1 MTMTSVFAEITKT
14 APQDDGTLFVYGKAT
29 GSDIDL
35 DQQRCDPEWLK
46 RAMPDWFSGP
56 NGYGGN
62 IREQH
67 DSKRAIGKAT
77 DHEVKEDGHYIRAHI
92 VDPVAVAK
100 TKAGVFSGFS
110 IGISKPRLEK
120 TGGQEWIKDGS
131 ICEISLVDRPALPTA
146 TLTVCKAAKP
156 GMTLKASDFDPDRML
171 VRVEEL
177 VEKTTDV
184 DHLDAPAPGQKCAD
198 CGADGH
204 LKCADVPDMQVTL
217 GDRLSPEQA
226 AVLAGKVDL
235 EPASPSQAFAEV
247 GKKLD
252 DGANYAD
259 AVKEAVL
266 NLLPEQTDFALS
278 PTGSGA
284 AVYTENFD
292 RDDAVAL
299 VTKAVANADAGL
311 GEDESPDINGA
322 LEAITIIAGLIQR
335 EAQALGTMPAQGCD
349 IDLLMQAVHALRIF
363 NCREAKEQ
371 AGIDPG
377 CDPMLLA
384 ADADVTKDSKE
395 PYGNVSYAD
404 PGYQSDKKKRY
415 PLDSKAHARSAW
427 DYINKS
433 ENADKYSAE
442 QLKSIKSRI
451 KSACKKFGVEV
462 DADSQKAA
470 DVDDI
475 TNVDEAQKA
484 ATAALEVA
492 ESAPEDVEV
501 VKAVDTPEEV
511 APVEIEKT
519 DTPEISK
526 AAVVEVTEL
535 DEAALVKAVS
545 AALEKVFSTD
555 ELEKAENPIR
565 KALGDIVS
573 AANEST
579 VKSVNALTERLE
591 TVEQMATPGG
601 PALRRTEIENA
612 QSRRNDLTAEV
623 MRYKALATHSEDQ
636 ILRKGYAQKAAQ
648 LEAQIRAV

>member
-1 MTMTSVFAEITKT
+1 MNMASVFAEITKT
-14 APQDDGTLFVYGKAT
+14 SPQPDGSLLVYGKAT
-29 GSDIDL
+29 GSDLDL

-46 RAMPDWFSGP
+46 RAMPEWFRGP
-56 NGYGGN
+56 FGGN
-62 IREQH
+62 VREQH
-67 DSKRAIGKAT
+67 DSKRAVGKAT
-77 DHEVKEDGHYIRAHI
+77 EHEVKDDGHWITAKV
-92 VDPVAVAK
+92 VDPVAKAK
-100 TKAGVFSGFS
+100 VEAGILSGFS
-110 IGISKPRLEK
+110 IGISSPRVEK
-120 TGGQEWIKDGS
+120 STEAANGVITDGK
-131 ICEISLVDRPALPTA
+131 IIEVSLVDRPCLPTA
-146 TLTVCKAAKP
+146 MFTMCKAAKP

-204 LKCADVPDMQVTL
+204 LKCGDVPDMQVTL
-217 GDRLSPEQA
+217 GDRLDPAQA
-226 AVLAGKVDL
+226 ALLAAKVGL
-235 EPASPSQAFAEV
+235 EDHSPSKVFSQLGEDTAKGFA
-247 GKKLD
+247 G
-252 DGANYAD
+252 G
-259 AVKEAVL
+259 
-266 NLLPEQTDFALS
+266 LLP

-292 RDDAVAL
+292 REGAIAL
-299 VTKAVANADAGL
+299 VTKTVADADASL
-311 GEDESPDINGA
+311 GQDESGDISGA
-322 LEAITIIAGLIQR
+322 LQAISIIAELIQS
-335 EAQALGTMPAQGCD
+335 EAKDLGTTPAQGCD

-377 CDPMLLA
+377 PAPLLLA
-384 ADADVTKDSKE
+384 ADAAVTKDSKE
-395 PYGNVSYAD
+395 PYGDVSYAD
-404 PGYQSDKKKRY
+404 PGFQSDKKKRY
-415 PLDSKAHARSAW
+415 PLDSKEHAKAAW
-427 DYINKS
+427 SYINKS

-501 VKAVDTPEEV
+501 VKADDTPEEV

-623 MRYKALATHSEDQ
+623 TRYKALATHSEDQ